1 MAKMT
6 AYHDGYTPVKHPKY
20 EQEETQ
26 KILVQDFIVQ
36 L

>member
-6 AYHDGYTPVKHPKY
+6 VYHGGDTPVKHP
-20 EQEETQ
+20 EIREEETQ